1 MGHITKNTTKIVPLL
16 FNHLIWFSPMLV
28 GQLPMFILE
37 GLQVYFLM
45 EVLENRIIGCCSVT
59 QSCPTLCHSMG
70 CSTPGISVPH
80 HLPRFAQA
88 SCPLHQW
95 CHPAI
100 SSSDTLFSSCL
111 QSFPASGTFPTSRLF
126 TSDDQNTGVSTSAL
140 VLSTSIQGRFPSR
153 LTSLISLLSKGLL
166 AVNYNKDHCSNSQNL
181 GRFIDSVELL
191 G

>member
-1 MGHITKNTTKIVPLL
+1 MGHITKNTPEIVPLL

-37 GLQVYFLM
+37 GLQVYFLT

-59 QSCPTLCHSMG
+59 QSCPTLCHSLD
-70 CSTPGISVPH
+70 CSIPGLPVPH

-88 SCPLHQW
+88 SRPLHQW
-95 CHPAI
+95 RHPAS
-100 SSSDTLFSSCL
+100 SSSDTLFSFCL
-111 QSFPASGTFPTSRLF
+111 QSFPASGTFPMSQLF
-126 TSDDQNTGVSTSAL
+126 TSDDQDTGVSTSAL
-140 VLSTSIQGRFPSR
+140 VLSMSIQGWFPSR

-166 AVNYNKDHCSNSQNL
+166 AVSYNKDHCSNSQNL
-181 GRFIDSVELL
+181 GRFIDSVKLL